1 MFFLAHAFF
10 LTIEQNYELWACVCQ
25 APERELSA
33 AHPEGAVR
41 PQPDPHLWWTHPH
54 HHQPRPTT
62 RHLLRQDHI
71 NVQGVHFSLSHNTCN
86 WMKNVLEIILST
98 TLNV

>member
-1 MFFLAHAFF
+1 M
-10 LTIEQNYELWACVCQ
+10 NSQ

-41 PQPDPHLWWTHPH
+41 PQPDPHLWWAHPH
-54 HHQPRPTT
+54 HHQPRPTA

-71 NVQGVHFSLSHNTCN
+71 NVQGVHFSLSHNH
-86 WMKNVLEIILST
+86 WMKIVLEKLQYNT
-98 TLNV
+98 ECLKHLKYFDEKA